1 MAGPSERSLPRSITD
16 LLSSGDIDEG
26 LRRIVQLTM
35 VVLLGAATL
44 AGYAI
49 DGAAGVPPVLLVLDL
64 IAIAGVAVPWHR
76 WHPDAFAA
84 IGLVAVAAVG
94 FLAPVGD
101 PLRSRLIPFAVLV
114 GSGAVSPR
122 AGLVVGVAGAAV
134 MLRGIGVEEPMTVVG
149 SMFAALFVSIVVPAL
164 VTTARRHRSAPR
176 AIAPSAL
183 SDYIAVLAHEVSTP
197 IVSVGAAAQVLATE
211 LKGRAAERTALA
223 IAEEARQ
230 VYSLLESLSDLS
242 ALETGRLRMSLRSVD
257 LADLVRGGFALS
269 TPDSHRLV
277 IDVPDEHVVVLAD
290 DRRIRQVLV
299 NLVANATKYSAPGTA
314 IEVRV
319 GRTQDGGSA
328 IVQVRDH
335 GPGIP
340 PAERPRLFD
349 KFVRLS
355 TAAGTRGSGLGLY
368 VCRAIVQQHGGELWG
383 EWPAGGGSVFS
394 FTLPLA
400 RMLAGSAAALGAS
413 R

>member
-1 MAGPSERSLPRSITD
+1 MASPIERSLSRSIVD
-16 LLSSGDIDEG
+16 LLSRGDIDDG

-35 VVLLGAATL
+35 LALLGSATVAAYVI
-44 AGYAI
+44 G
-49 DGAAGVPPVLLVLDL
+49 GAAGVPAVLLVLDL
-64 IAIAGVAVPWHR
+64 IAVASVAVPWHR
-76 WHPDAFAA
+76 MHPDAFAVV
-84 IGLVAVAAVG
+84 GLASVAAVG

-101 PLRSRLIPFAVLV
+101 PVRPRLIPFAVLV

-122 AGLVVGVAGAAV
+122 AGLVVGLAGAAV
-134 MLRGIGVEEPMTVVG
+134 MLRGVGIEEPMTVIG
-149 SMFAALFVSIVVPAL
+149 AMFAAIFVSVVVPAL
-164 VTTARRHRSAPR
+164 VATARRHRSAPR

-197 IVSVGAAAQVLATE
+197 IVSIGAAAQVLAND

-230 VYSLLESLSDLS
+230 VYALLESLSDLS
-242 ALETGRLRMSLRSVD
+242 TLETGRLRMSLRSLD
-257 LADLVRGGFALS
+257 LAILVRGGFTLLD
-269 TPDSHRLV
+269 TERHRLV
-277 IDVPDEHVVVLAD
+277 IDVPDEPVVVAAD
-290 DRRIRQVLV
+290 DRRIRQVLL
-299 NLVANATKYSAPGTA
+299 NLVTNATKYSAAGTSV
-314 IEVRV
+314 EVRV
-319 GRTQDGGSA
+319 GRTQDRRSA

-340 PAERPRLFD
+340 PHERPRLFD

-368 VCRAIVQQHGGELWG
+368 LCRAMIQQHGGELWA
-383 EWPAGGGSVFS
+383 EWPPGGGSIFS

-400 RMLAGSAAALGAS
+400 VQGARVAAGPQPVA
-413 R
+413 